1 MFTRPRLRQLRRGPR
16 VGFDALGSDMRTFRR
31 RLLRATS
38 ALLAAVL
45 VTAAAPVRAADAP
58 PPRSARVLVISVD
71 GLRPDV
77 LLRADMPAL
86 RGLMARGAFTMW
98 ARTIPAAITLPSHT
112 SMLTGV
118 TPERHGVDWNGD
130 LPAGQPQCWPQA
142 PTLFEVAHAAGLTTA
157 MACGKSKFVALARPG
172 ALDRACIPPRG
183 ATYSDS
189 AVTDTALRFLRELRP
204 RVMFVHLPSGDL
216 TGHGQGWGS
225 EEQIAAAA
233 GASRCVTRL
242 LAGYA
247 QLGLLDST
255 LVIVSA
261 DHGGAART
269 HGANDPRSRTI
280 PWICAGPG
288 VRADLDLASIPGP
301 DVNTEDTFATACWV
315 LGLTPADSI
324 DGRPVRAAF
333 ER

>member
-1 MFTRPRLRQLRRGPR
+1 MSP
-16 VGFDALGSDMRTFRR
+16 SRR

-38 ALLAAVL
+38 ALLVVVL
-45 VTAAAPVRAADAP
+45 ATAAAHVRAEEAP
-58 PPRSARVLVISVD
+58 PPRAARVLVISVD

-118 TPERHGVDWNGD
+118 REERHGVDWNGD
-130 LPAGQPQCWPQA
+130 LPAGQPQRWPQA
-142 PTLFEVAHAAGLTTA
+142 PTLFEVAHTAGLTTA
-157 MACGKSKFVALARPG
+157 MAVGKSKFVALARPG

-183 ATYSDS
+183 ATYPDS
-189 AVTDTALRFLRELRP
+189 AVTDSALRYLRELRP
-204 RVMFVHLPSGDL
+204 QVLFVHLPSGDL
-216 TGHGQGWGS
+216 TGHADGWGS
-225 EEQIAAAA
+225 ESQLAAAA
-233 GASRCVTRL
+233 GASRCITRL

-247 QLGLLDST
+247 RLGLLDST

-288 VRADLDLASIPGP
+288 VRADLDLASISGP

-315 LGLTPADSI
+315 LGLALPDSL

-333 ER
+333 GR